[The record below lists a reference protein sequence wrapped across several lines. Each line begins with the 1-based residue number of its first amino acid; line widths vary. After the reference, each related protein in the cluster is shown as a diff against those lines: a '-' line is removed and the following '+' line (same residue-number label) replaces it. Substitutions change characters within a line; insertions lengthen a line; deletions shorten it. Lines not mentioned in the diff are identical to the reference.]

1 MTRLPKGCE
10 DEIAMR
16 FRLARLCDATS
27 QKAVAQR
34 FGFSPQFIHDV
45 LAGRRRV
52 TDILAAMM
60 GYERL
65 IVYRQGR
72 SRRRQD

>member
-1 MTRLPKGCE
+1 MSWGLPNGCE

-16 FRLARLCDATS
+16 FRLAQLCDATS
-27 QKAVAQR
+27 QKAVAAR
-34 FGFSPQFIHDV
+34 LGFSPQFIHDV

-52 TDILAAMM
+52 TDTLAALM

-65 IVYRQGR
+65 VVYRKGR
-72 SRRRQD
+72 KH